1 MTSTISVA
9 TMLRA
14 TVVRGARDYT
24 NAPMTIPMPVTTVKI
39 GLVTTVH
46 FCSSDTIFCFHTCN
60 VPRSVDT

>member
-14 TVVRGARDYT
+14 T
-24 NAPMTIPMPVTTVKI
+24 APMTIPMPVTTVKI